1 MDGSDGVIDDML
13 SVCSRPGSSDDNG
26 CDDNGNDM
34 DRQPE
39 KKKAGTIILL
49 LGVEIQT
56 DRVTKT
62 F

>member
-39 KKKAGTIILL
+39 KKKKQAQLYYY
-49 LGVEIQT
+49 
-56 DRVTKT
+56 
-62 F
+62 